1 MFIQDTDKTYTLNNV
16 PVNITIED
24 LGKRLNEEKG
34 LDPDYLRLI
43 FNGKQMKKGLKLID
57 LDVQE
62 ESNRRENDRTSLSD
76 LLVE

>member
-43 FNGKQMKKGLKLID
+43 FNGKQMKKGGFIKCGSRWVVL
-57 LDVQE
+57 
-62 ESNRRENDRTSLSD
+62 TSGYRVKAHRS
-76 LLVE
+76 